1 MMSKKILFV
10 DCCIRGNE
18 SRTKRLADA
27 FFSKI
32 DPKKYEIRHLILAE
46 EDIKPLVGDFFWE
59 RQSLLEK
66 NELSHPRF
74 DRARE
79 FADADAVVIAAP
91 FWDLQF
97 PALLKIYIENIT
109 IDGITFGCSEQ
120 GICGLCKGSDLVF
133 LTTRGG
139 FYAGSEDEQGSR
151 YIDSLHRFFGFDR
164 YHLVFAEGL
173 DADGIDTDIV
183 LQKACKEAEELAL
196 KLFT

>member
-1 MMSKKILFV
+1 MAKKILFV

-27 FFSKI
+27 FFSKV
-32 DPKKYEIRHLILAE
+32 DRSAYEIRHLIPE
-46 EDIKPLVGDFFWE
+46 KEDLKPLVGDFFWE
-59 RQSLLEK
+59 RQHLLE
-66 NELSHPRF
+66 NGELSHPRF

-79 FADADAVVIAAP
+79 FASADAVVIAAP

-120 GICGLCKGSDLVF
+120 GIRGLCKGTDLVF

-151 YIDSLHRFFGFDR
+151 YLEALHRFFGFDR
-164 YHLVFAEGL
+164 YHLVFAEGM
-173 DADGIDTDIV
+173 DADGIDTASV
-183 LQKACKEAEELAL
+183 LQNACKEAEELAA
-196 KLFT
+196 KLFS

>member
-1 MMSKKILFV
+1 MAKKILFV

-27 FFSKI
+27 FFSKVERK
-32 DPKKYEIRHLILAE
+32 DYEIRHLILE
-46 EDIKPLVGDFFWE
+46 REDLKPLVGDFFWE
-59 RQSLLEK
+59 RQALLERK
-66 NELSHPRF
+66 ELSNPRF

-79 FADADAVVIAAP
+79 FASADAVVIAAP

-109 IDGITFGCSEQ
+109 IDGITFGCSEK

-151 YIDSLHRFFGFDR
+151 YIDALHRFFGFDR
-164 YHLVFAEGL
+164 YHLVYAEGM
-173 DADGIDTDIV
+173 DAYGIDTDAV
-183 LQKACKEAEELAL
+183 LRKACKEAEELAG
-196 KLFT
+196 KLFS